1 VTALTGTQALWFA
14 SRACGLVALVL
25 LTMVVTLGALHTG
38 RVASR
43 SWPRH
48 ALHALHRNLALLALV
63 FVGVHAAAAIID
75 PYAGIRWWDAAMPF
89 ASTYHPFWTGLGA
102 AASDLLVALVL
113 TSVLR
118 TWLPLRVWRGVHFG
132 AYALWPVAL
141 AHGLG
146 IGGVDSARGWVQ
158 VIDGGCALIVAVA
171 VAIRLR
177 ARHPDTELRRATEM
191 RLR

>member
-1 VTALTGTQALWFA
+1 MTQALWFA
-14 SRACGLVALVL
+14 SRACGLVALL
-25 LTMVVTLGALHTG
+25 LVTAVVALGALHTG

-43 SWPRH
+43 SWPRY
-48 ALHALHRNLALLALV
+48 ALHCLHRNLALLAV
-63 FVGVHAAAAIID
+63 AFVAVHVATSIID
-75 PYAGIRWWDAAMPF
+75 PYAGIRWWDAVVPF

-113 TSVLR
+113 TSVAR
-118 TWLPLRVWRGVHFG
+118 TWIPLRFWRGLHFG

-146 IGGVDSARGWVQ
+146 IGGVDSTRGWVQ
-158 VIDGGCALIVAVA
+158 VVDGACALVVAVTL
-171 VAIRLR
+171 VIRLR
-177 ARHPDTELRRATEM
+177 ARHPDTEVRRTTET